1 VFLKKLIFL
10 ILLKFNIFLY
20 IFDHALET
28 SKHTFRV
35 RSSPPSHRALD
46 SMDMVSP
53 IKKKKLIIKRSQ
65 PSEMDLASPSEKNKI
80 KMASLLKQQLSKK

>member
-1 VFLKKLIFL
+1 
-10 ILLKFNIFLY
+10 
-20 IFDHALET
+20 
-28 SKHTFRV
+28 
-35 RSSPPSHRALD
+35 
-46 SMDMVSP
+46 MDMVSP